1 MVVGR
6 SEGEADFDVVPVQ
19 PALLYDLRIGADVEF
34 VGFGVEAEFAVG
46 LPVGFVGALAQG
58 EGDFADAVAVDVKHA
73 RVLAAVAAF
82 VLPGELFLQLFE
94 CVLLFA
100 LGFQQVFAQAGEGVQ
115 LALHFADRAAVAL
128 QALDEGAAH
137 VAVVF
142 DALPGDGQRLLGFV
156 RLVHQRLTR
165 VLRRQRPHALPG
177 EARAVDA
184 QRDVGD
190 VVAEKRRDDDAV
202 HALFVHGD
210 FGLAHQFGFPV
221 VKSGGNDRRVE
232 IVVFR
237 VGKGGRDYRQ
247 QGGQP

>member
-1 MVVGR
+1 MELRGVLVVGR

-19 PALLYDLRIGADVEF
+19 PALLYDLRVGADVKI

-73 RVLAAVAAF
+73 RVLAAVAPF

-100 LGFQQVFAQAGEGVQ
+100 LGFQQVFAQTGEGVQ

-142 DALPGDGQRLLGFV
+142 DALPGDG
-156 RLVHQRLTR
+156 
-165 VLRRQRPHALPG
+165 
-177 EARAVDA
+177 
-184 QRDVGD
+184 
-190 VVAEKRRDDDAV
+190 
-202 HALFVHGD
+202 
-210 FGLAHQFGFPV
+210 
-221 VKSGGNDRRVE
+221 
-232 IVVFR
+232 
-237 VGKGGRDYRQ
+237 
-247 QGGQP
+247 